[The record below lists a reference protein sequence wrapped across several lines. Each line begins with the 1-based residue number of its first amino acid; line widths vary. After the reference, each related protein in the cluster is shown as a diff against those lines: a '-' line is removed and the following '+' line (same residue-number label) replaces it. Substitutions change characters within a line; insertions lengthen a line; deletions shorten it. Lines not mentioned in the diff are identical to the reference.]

1 MEGLT
6 TPRENAQTAPEATSV
21 QKLRDE
27 YRRIIDITPQER
39 ADSMKN
45 GRLLPIGNELMD
57 PIIKENYYL
66 EIAIKDPE
74 GYIKERAKRLFR
86 IRDEVNKEYLKTFR
100 EYKKDLPAE
109 EAKKLAMSMARAKEE
124 LELLRLETLYPTK
137 FGDVAYSKAIQD
149 QVSTRQLQF
158 SNNI

>member
-39 ADSMKN
+39 KDSMKN

-74 GYIKERAKRLFR
+74 GYIKERA
-86 IRDEVNKEYLKTFR
+86 
-100 EYKKDLPAE
+100 
-109 EAKKLAMSMARAKEE
+109 
-124 LELLRLETLYPTK
+124 
-137 FGDVAYSKAIQD
+137 
-149 QVSTRQLQF
+149 
-158 SNNI
+158 